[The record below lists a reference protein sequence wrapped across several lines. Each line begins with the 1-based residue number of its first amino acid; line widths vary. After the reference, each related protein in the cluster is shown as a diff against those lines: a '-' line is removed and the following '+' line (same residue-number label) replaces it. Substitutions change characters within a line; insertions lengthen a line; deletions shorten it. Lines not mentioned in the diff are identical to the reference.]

1 MSAYNQAV
9 QVMLFLQSLIIL
21 ILLLEKF
28 YILIPSLKTGSIVL
42 CQNLLTISILR
53 VSQVFIM
60 VQQKKICMSRGYLAV
75 TRVHAFWALILMKFQ
90 VPEVLILQ
98 SRQAFG
104 TQNPMSLKLLISKR
118 KVLTS
123 G

>member
-1 MSAYNQAV
+1 
-9 QVMLFLQSLIIL
+9 MLLLQSLISL

-28 YILIPSLKTGSIVL
+28 YILIPSMKTGSIVL
-42 CQNLLTISILR
+42 FQNLLTISILR
-53 VSQVFIM
+53 VSQEFIM
-60 VQQKKICMSRGYLAV
+60 IQRKKICMYRGYLAL
-75 TRVHAFWALILMKFQ
+75 TRVHASWALIPMKFH
-90 VPEVLILQ
+90 VRGVLILQ
-98 SRQAFG
+98 SRLAFG